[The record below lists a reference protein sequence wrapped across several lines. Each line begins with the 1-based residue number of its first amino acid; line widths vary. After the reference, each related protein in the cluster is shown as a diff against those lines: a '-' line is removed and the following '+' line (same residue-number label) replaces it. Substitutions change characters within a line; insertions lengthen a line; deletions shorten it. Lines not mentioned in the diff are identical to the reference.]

1 MSADASD
8 HVERYIRQTFGLDSK
23 GLQRVGLFLLAHVLI
38 DTRLIARAMFKTIS
52 DRSAGVGLPLTVI
65 QGIADEVAQG
75 TFGTHLCRVST
86 GLPGDMSE
94 IADKINEARNALLHW
109 RRDRFSL
116 PVYKGQD
123 VTTEPGFRAC
133 MEDVLKFLQTVPFDL
148 PIGGGP
154 HA

>member
-1 MSADASD
+1 MSGDASD
-8 HVERYIRQTFGLDSK
+8 HVGRYIGQTFGLDSM

-52 DRSAGVGLPLTVI
+52 DRSAGIGLPLTVI

-75 TFGTHLCRVST
+75 TFGTHLGRVSA

-94 IADKINEARNALLHW
+94 IADKVNDARNALLHW
-109 RRDRFSL
+109 KRDRFSL

-133 MEDVLKFLQTVPFDL
+133 MEDVLRFLQTVPFDL
-148 PIGGGP
+148 PIGRGP

>member
-1 MSADASD
+1 
-8 HVERYIRQTFGLDSK
+8 
-23 GLQRVGLFLLAHVLI
+23 
-38 DTRLIARAMFKTIS
+38 
-52 DRSAGVGLPLTVI
+52 VI

-75 TFGTHLCRVST
+75 TFGTHLGRVSA

-94 IADKINEARNALLHW
+94 IADKVNDARNALLHW
-109 RRDRFSL
+109 KRDRFSL

-133 MEDVLKFLQTVPFDL
+133 MEDVLRFLQTVPFDL